1 MGARRARK
9 SVLIPWLSLPGVLFS
24 HLALWDSLPPRI
36 AVHFTAAGR
45 PVTLLGRAELLLFS
59 VATLFVVLAFC
70 TWRLREAGDGGRVG
84 ALLRYYF
91 TVVVMVLIHFG
102 VLAYNVHLNRGR

>member
-1 MGARRARK
+1 MAPRRAQK
-9 SVLIPWLSLPGVLFS
+9 TILIPWLSLPAVLFS
-24 HLALWDSLPPRI
+24 HLALWGSMPPRI

-45 PVTLLGRAELLLFS
+45 PVTLLSRAEFLLFS

-70 TWRLREAGDGGRVG
+70 TWRLRGAGDGGRAG

-91 TVVVMVLIHFG
+91 TVAVMVLIYIG
-102 VLAYNVHLNRGR
+102 VLAYNVYLNGGR